1 MINLIVNLT
10 YFKHNLKTQYL
21 TMNVYEIKGRLLD
34 IIANIND
41 ETVLMELYKLTRDT
55 YEADNSLGT
64 SEKRSLSV
72 YVDDTHKPVVDLPKY
87 FSY

>member
-10 YFKHNLKTQYL
+10 YSNHNSKTQYL
-21 TMNVYEIKGRLLD
+21 AMNVYEIKGRLLD

-55 YEADNSLGT
+55 YEADNSWVT
-64 SEKRSLSV
+64 SEKRATSIHA
-72 YVDDTHKPVVDLPKY
+72 DDPNKPVVDLPKY